1 VNEYVIRRSRY
12 ETHGAQIPVGWLVFL
27 LVMAFGQMQ
36 SVHAEDPVLES
47 CLVKTQEDISLPTE
61 EAGVLK
67 KLPWKEGAQIQK
79 GDLLAAINDL
89 QAQAGVEVAQI
100 GLQAAEKRA
109 DSDIEVRYAEKASKV
124 AWAKLEMAHEAN
136 RRAATAVPEAE
147 LQSLKLDYERLE
159 LQIEKAQ
166 NDGVLARYEVKTK
179 EAELKA
185 ARLALGRREIRAPF
199 DGEIVTLYR
208 HESEWLSPGDPILR
222 LVRFD
227 VMYVEGHIDS
237 GQYDPAQIDGR
248 PVTVQVVLAHGRKIK
263 ATGKI
268 IYINQMVQHDRGYK
282 IRAEIPNQQQGKY
295 WLIRPGQKAT
305 MTIHLN

>member
-1 VNEYVIRRSRY
+1 MNEYVMRWFKRDTCES
-12 ETHGAQIPVGWLVFL
+12 QIPILWLVFL
-27 LVMAFGQMQ
+27 WIMASGPMP

-47 CLVKTQEDISLPTE
+47 CLVKTQEDISLPAE

-67 KLPWKEGAQIQK
+67 KLPWKEGAQVKK
-79 GDLLAAINDL
+79 GELLAAINDL
-89 QAQAGVEVAQI
+89 QAQASVEVAQI

-109 DSDIEVRYAEKASKV
+109 ESDIEVRYAEKASKV

-166 NDGVLARYEVKTK
+166 NDGVLAKYEVKTK

-185 ARLALGRREIRAPF
+185 AKLALGRREIRAPF
-199 DGEIVTLYR
+199 DGEIITLYR

-227 VMYVEGHIDS
+227 AMYVEGHIDS
-237 GQYDPAQIDGR
+237 SQYDPEQIDGR
-248 PVTVQVVLAHGRKIK
+248 PVTVQVVLAHGRKIQ

-268 IYINQMVQHDRGYK
+268 IYINQKVEHDRGYK
-282 IRAEIPNQQQGKY
+282 IRAEIPNQKQGKY

-305 MTIHLN
+305 MTIHLE